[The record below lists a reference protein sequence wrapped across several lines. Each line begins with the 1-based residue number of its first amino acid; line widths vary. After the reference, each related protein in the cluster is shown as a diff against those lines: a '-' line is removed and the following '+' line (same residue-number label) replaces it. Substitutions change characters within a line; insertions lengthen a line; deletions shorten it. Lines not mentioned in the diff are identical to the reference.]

1 MSASASANPLPEG
14 DGARTEFDTTLLRI
28 YADLKDLLAQRDVDP
43 GVRASLVQALANIS
57 LAVQDL
63 GLAYEMLYDLGV

>member
-1 MSASASANPLPEG
+1 MTGSPSTSPAPGGEG
-14 DGARTEFDTTLLRI
+14 AKTDFDTTLLRI
-28 YADLKDLLAQRDVDP
+28 YADLKDLLAQRDLDP

>member
-1 MSASASANPLPEG
+1 
-14 DGARTEFDTTLLRI
+14 LLRI
-28 YADLKDLLAQRDVDP
+28 YEDLKTLLERDDLDP
-43 GVRASLVQALANIS
+43 AIRASLVQALANVS